1 MSHAAY
7 ASPVAQSV
15 RHPPPPPMEF
25 PPPPMASPGF
35 APPHQASPRFA
46 PPNFSYPPPPS
57 VSPPAS
63 QYTLQDI
70 KKAEAWS
77 SNASVDASYSSPP
90 VSPPPMSP
98 PITGRMERMPGGAP
112 VAGSF
117 IGAVSTTQD
126 DVGTFNGGSYR
137 ISHRDSNSLLT
148 LQLAIGCPLS
158 AKPGVMIAM
167 SPTITLKGAI
177 HFVFKKFITGGKI
190 TLSEYTGPGEL
201 LLAPSVLGDI
211 TVIRFTGSEEWIV
224 GQDAFLAA
232 TSGIKKDYKGQGI
245 SKGMFS
251 GEGFFIYKIS
261 GIGLLWLQSFGA
273 IIKKELVEG
282 ESYYIDNGHLV
293 AWNCQYKMER
303 VASGGIFSSLASGE
317 GLACRFFGPGSVYL
331 QTRNLNAFGS
341 QIAAS
346 TAS

>member
-15 RHPPPPPMEF
+15 RHPRKLSNPVRVRGMKMQNIVNFQQHLPRWVSLILPERAADSFSSTSEF

-35 APPHQASPRFA
+35 APPPQASPRFA

-158 AKPGVMIAM
+158 AKPGKNAYN
-167 SPTITLKGAI
+167 TLE
-177 HFVFKKFITGGKI
+177 GKRDGR
-190 TLSEYTGPGEL
+190 SDG
-201 LLAPSVLGDI
+201 
-211 TVIRFTGSEEWIV
+211 
-224 GQDAFLAA
+224 
-232 TSGIKKDYKGQGI
+232 
-245 SKGMFS
+245 
-251 GEGFFIYKIS
+251 
-261 GIGLLWLQSFGA
+261 
-273 IIKKELVEG
+273 
-282 ESYYIDNGHLV
+282 
-293 AWNCQYKMER
+293 
-303 VASGGIFSSLASGE
+303 
-317 GLACRFFGPGSVYL
+317 CR
-331 QTRNLNAFGS
+331 QE
-341 QIAAS
+341 
-346 TAS
+346 